1 MTSHN
6 TSEFILTRITLVM
19 ALVAALEVRRG
30 RRFAQDITCERTTV
44 YVLAFLLLDFRRQFS
59 VP

>member
-1 MTSHN
+1 
-6 TSEFILTRITLVM
+6 M